1 MTAAGIFQYDSGYLT
16 VNILENHYHIAWS
29 MDMKKKSTDNVE
41 ILILDGRIDQEGS
54 EELEGVLQDCLDKGK
69 NNICIDMVD
78 VKHICSS
85 ALGVLVAIK
94 RRIKDNEGDI
104 KLVIVND
111 NLLRLFETTM
121 LDKVFEIFESQR
133 ECLSTFD

>member
-1 MTAAGIFQYDSGYLT
+1 
-16 VNILENHYHIAWS
+16 
-29 MDMKKKSTDNVE
+29 MKRKSTDNVE

-54 EELEGVLQDCLDKGK
+54 EELEAALQDCLDKGK
-69 NNICIDMVD
+69 NNILIDMVD

-94 RRIKDNEGDI
+94 RKIKDNEGDI
-104 KLVIVND
+104 KLVIIND

-121 LDKVFEIFESQR
+121 LDKVFEIYESQR
-133 ECLSTFD
+133 ECLTNFD

>member
-1 MTAAGIFQYDSGYLT
+1 
-16 VNILENHYHIAWS
+16 
-29 MDMKKKSTDNVE
+29 MKRKSTDNVE

-54 EELEGVLQDCLDKGK
+54 EELESLLQDCLDKGK
-69 NNICIDMVD
+69 HNICIDMID

-133 ECLSTFD
+133 ECLTTFD